1 MSRTVFT
8 EDLLD
13 VIFFTIFFDIVL
25 YKSIFLG
32 DTIVTLSGSLW
43 ISLDLLA
50 SLTTLKILGIFV
62 ACKLLIPL
70 YPTLRILPLRSQ
82 TLRDYS
88 VKLRDC

>member
-25 YKSIFLG
+25 YNSIFLG
-32 DTIVTLSGSLW
+32 DTIVTHSETLWNSLDL
-43 ISLDLLA
+43 SLDLLA
-50 SLTTLKILGIFV
+50 SLTTLKILGIIV

-70 YPTLRILPLRSQ
+70 YPTLRILPLRS
-82 TLRDYS
+82 
-88 VKLRDC
+88 